1 VYRSKICRVYPPVEL
16 RQHPGLILLNILV
29 VAIGCLAA
37 AFGFHLLW
45 WRLRLP
51 QSQLK
56 ALLVVFFITWSVV
69 CAFAWIGNCG
79 FLSLGKGGA
88 FVGFPYFSLL
98 YWSAALCY
106 VITYS
111 AMEGDSP
118 TLSLTR
124 HLHAR
129 GAEGVS
135 HEEIEEFFR
144 QRPFVGARVKALV
157 TDDIFIEEEG
167 GYRLSAGRYLFFR
180 VILGYRRVVFGPIKS
195 GG

>member
-1 VYRSKICRVYPPVEL
+1 MEITLTAFFTLLVAWLLHLALWRV
-16 RQHPGLILLNILV
+16 
-29 VAIGCLAA
+29 
-37 AFGFHLLW
+37 
-45 WRLRLP
+45 RLP
-51 QSQLK
+51 KGQLK
-56 ALLVVFFITWSVV
+56 ALLMIFLLVWVAAVFALWASGAALFGVV
-69 CAFAWIGNCG
+69 G
-79 FLSLGKGGA
+79 FL
-88 FVGFPYFSLL
+88 YFCLI

-124 HLHAR
+124 HLHGK
-129 GAEGVS
+129 GAEGIS

-157 TDDIFIEEEG
+157 TDNIFMEESG
-167 GYRLSAGRYLFFR
+167 GYRLASGKYLFFR
-180 VILGYRRVVFGPIKS
+180 VILGYRRVVFGPVKA

>member
-1 VYRSKICRVYPPVEL
+1 MFV
-16 RQHPGLILLNILV
+16 LV
-29 VAIGCLAA
+29 FAVAALAIA
-37 AFGFHLLW
+37 WLVHDALW
-45 WRLRLP
+45 RWQLP
-51 QSQLK
+51 RAQLK
-56 ALLVVFFITWSVV
+56 ALLLI
-69 CAFAWIGNCG
+69 FALVWGLFSALLLADSIQNMLAGSFHFSR
-79 FLSLGKGGA
+79 FLYSSL
-88 FVGFPYFSLL
+88 F

-124 HLHAR
+124 HLHRR
-129 GAEGVS
+129 GEEGVS

-157 TDDIFIEEEG
+157 TDNVFIEEED
-167 GYRLSAGRYLFFR
+167 GYRLSPGSYLFFR

>member
-1 VYRSKICRVYPPVEL
+1 MTP
-16 RQHPGLILLNILV
+16 LILAGAAWLFAFVLHLTLWRWRLPKAQLKTLLV
-29 VAIGCLAA
+29 IFALVWGVAALSVLAGVAGAGSLAA
-37 AFGFHLLW
+37 G
-45 WRLRLP
+45 
-51 QSQLK
+51 S
-56 ALLVVFFITWSVV
+56 LV
-69 CAFAWIGNCG
+69 G
-79 FLSLGKGGA
+79 FL
-88 FVGFPYFSLL
+88 YFCLI

-124 HLHAR
+124 HLHAK

-157 TDDIFIEEEG
+157 TDNIFVEESG
-167 GYRLSAGRYLFFR
+167 GYRLASGKYLFFR
-180 VILGYRRVVFGPIKS
+180 LILGYRKVVFGPIKS

>member
-1 VYRSKICRVYPPVEL
+1 MEITLTAFFTLLVAWLLHLALWRV
-16 RQHPGLILLNILV
+16 
-29 VAIGCLAA
+29 CLPK
-37 AFGFHLLW
+37 G
-45 WRLRLP
+45 
-51 QSQLK
+51 QLK
-56 ALLVVFFITWSVV
+56 ALLMIFLLVWVAAVFALWASGAALFGVV
-69 CAFAWIGNCG
+69 G
-79 FLSLGKGGA
+79 FL
-88 FVGFPYFSLL
+88 YFCLI

-124 HLHAR
+124 HLHGK
-129 GAEGVS
+129 GAEGIS

-157 TDDIFIEEEG
+157 TDNIFMEESG
-167 GYRLSAGRYLFFR
+167 GYRLASGKYLFFR
-180 VILGYRRVVFGPIKS
+180 VILGYRRVVFGPVKA

>member
-1 VYRSKICRVYPPVEL
+1 MSSVF
-16 RQHPGLILLNILV
+16 
-29 VAIGCLAA
+29 LAA
-37 AFGFHLLW
+37 GALFVAWIVHLTIW
-45 WRLRLP
+45 RWRLP
-51 QSQLK
+51 KAQLK
-56 ALLVVFFITWSVV
+56 ALLVIFAVV
-69 CAFAWIGNCG
+69 WAIAAVLALTGCVGAGSFAVGSLVG
-79 FLSLGKGGA
+79 FLYLC
-88 FVGFPYFSLL
+88 LI

-124 HLHAR
+124 HLHR
-129 GAEGVS
+129 KGAEGVS

-157 TDDIFIEEEG
+157 TDNIFIEESG
-167 GYRLSAGRYLFFR
+167 GYRLASGSYLFFR
-180 VILGYRRVVFGPIKS
+180 LILGYRRVVFGPINS

>member
-1 VYRSKICRVYPPVEL
+1 MNYLLTAILALFLAWILHLVLWRVRLPKAQL
-16 RQHPGLILLNILV
+16 KTLLMIFLSVWVAAV
-29 VAIGCLAA
+29 VALLLSGAA
-37 AFGFHLLW
+37 LSGVFGFL
-45 WRLRLP
+45 
-51 QSQLK
+51 
-56 ALLVVFFITWSVV
+56 
-69 CAFAWIGNCG
+69 
-79 FLSLGKGGA
+79 
-88 FVGFPYFSLL
+88 YFSLI

-124 HLHAR
+124 HLHRR
-129 GAEGVS
+129 GEEGVS
-135 HEEIEEFFR
+135 HEEMEDFFR

-157 TDDIFIEEEG
+157 TDDVFIEEEG
-167 GYRLSAGRYLFFR
+167 GYRLSPGSYLFFR

>member
-1 VYRSKICRVYPPVEL
+1 MSP
-16 RQHPGLILLNILV
+16 LILAGAAWL
-29 VAIGCLAA
+29 LA
-37 AFGFHLLW
+37 FVLHLMLW
-45 WRLRLP
+45 RWRLP
-51 QSQLK
+51 KAQLK
-56 ALLVVFFITWSVV
+56 TLLVIFAVVWAVAALSVLAGV
-69 CAFAWIGNCG
+69 AGAASFAAGSLVG
-79 FLSLGKGGA
+79 FL
-88 FVGFPYFSLL
+88 YFCLI

-124 HLHAR
+124 HLHRKA
-129 GAEGVS
+129 AEGVS

-157 TDDIFIEEEG
+157 MDNIFIEESG
-167 GYRLSAGRYLFFR
+167 GYRLASGSYLFFR
-180 VILGYRRVVFGPIKS
+180 LILGYRRVVFGPIKS

>member
-1 VYRSKICRVYPPVEL
+1 MSYSITAVLGLLLAWILHLALWRV
-16 RQHPGLILLNILV
+16 
-29 VAIGCLAA
+29 
-37 AFGFHLLW
+37 
-45 WRLRLP
+45 RLP
-51 QSQLK
+51 KAQLK
-56 ALLVVFFITWSVV
+56 ALLMIFFFVWTVAVI
-69 CAFAWIGNCG
+69 ALWISETAVSGALG
-79 FLSLGKGGA
+79 FL
-88 FVGFPYFSLL
+88 YFSLI

-124 HLHAR
+124 HLHLS
-129 GAEGVS
+129 GEDGVS

-157 TDDIFIEEEG
+157 ADNVFIEEAG
-167 GYRLSAGRYLFFR
+167 GYRLSPGRFLFFR
-180 VILGYRRVVFGPIKS
+180 VILGYRRIVFGPVKS

>member
-1 VYRSKICRVYPPVEL
+1 MAAVFFAL
-16 RQHPGLILLNILV
+16 GALGAAWLLHILLWRVSLPKAQLKTLLIIFLSVWVVVILV
-29 VAIGCLAA
+29 
-37 AFGFHLLW
+37 LW
-45 WRLRLP
+45 A
-51 QSQLK
+51 SGT
-56 ALLVVFFITWSVV
+56 ALSGVL
-69 CAFAWIGNCG
+69 G
-79 FLSLGKGGA
+79 FL
-88 FVGFPYFSLL
+88 YFSLI

-124 HLHAR
+124 HLHLK
-129 GAEGVS
+129 GEEGVS

-144 QRPFVGARVKALV
+144 RRPFVGARVKALV
-157 TDDIFIEEEG
+157 ADNVFIEEEG
-167 GYRLSAGRYLFFR
+167 GYRLSPGSYLFFR

>member
-1 VYRSKICRVYPPVEL
+1 MSSL
-16 RQHPGLILLNILV
+16 F
-29 VAIGCLAA
+29 LAA
-37 AFGFHLLW
+37 GALFIAWIVHLAIW
-45 WRLRLP
+45 RWRLP
-51 QSQLK
+51 KAQLK
-56 ALLVVFFITWSVV
+56 ALLVIFALVWVV
-69 CAFAWIGNCG
+69 AALSIPAGVANAG
-79 FLSLGKGGA
+79 SLAPGSLVSFL
-88 FVGFPYFSLL
+88 YFCLI

-124 HLHAR
+124 HLHAK

-157 TDDIFIEEEG
+157 TDNIFIEESG
-167 GYRLSAGRYLFFR
+167 GYRLASGSYLFFR
-180 VILGYRRVVFGPIKS
+180 LILGYRRVVFGPIKS

>member
-1 VYRSKICRVYPPVEL
+1 MGFLIATGSAL
-16 RQHPGLILLNILV
+16 LTAFAFHLIL
-29 VAIGCLAA
+29 
-37 AFGFHLLW
+37 

-56 ALLVVFFITWSVV
+56 TLLVLFFLTWCGAVG
-69 CAFAWIGNCG
+69 FAWASDWNY
-79 FLSLGKGGA
+79 FALGEGSA
-88 FVGFPYFSLL
+88 FVGFLYFSLL
-98 YWSAALCY
+98 YWAAALCY

-124 HLHAR
+124 HLHR
-129 GAEGVS
+129 KRAEGVS

-157 TDDIFIEEEG
+157 TDSIFIEESG
-167 GYRLSAGRYLFFR
+167 GYRLASGKYLFFR
-180 VILGYRRVVFGPIKS
+180 LILGYRKVVFGPVKA